1 MAGAEARHL
10 RGLTLVDYSE
20 KDREPPTLLAAL
32 ERDGAM
38 APAEFSLRCANF
50 AKRSYQSPTQC
61 IGTLAAIL
69 LIESSAPALTGL
81 QRSPER
87 LVPASTYFCEH
98 LRQIGTY
105 QVATFLQAVCVAL
118 GVRCARSCPPLVFI
132 GPAHTTKPGSP
143 EARRTF
149 AANLR
154 RLFLPRDWSPYA
166 VYQRGR
172 KIWP

>member
-10 RGLTLVDYSE
+10 RGLTLVDYPE

-38 APAEFSLRCANF
+38 APAEFSLQCANF
-50 AKRSYQSPTQC
+50 AKRSYQSR

-87 LVPASTYFCEH
+87 LVPDSTYFCAPMGIDPMLEH
-98 LRQIGTY
+98 DGHESIQRPGLSSDIQRAIGQRLRQHYVIERSLPARLADLLKEFEQRSNEPET
-105 QVATFLQAVCVAL
+105 VARGHYVN
-118 GVRCARSCPPLVFI
+118 
-132 GPAHTTKPGSP
+132 
-143 EARRTF
+143 
-149 AANLR
+149 AA
-154 RLFLPRDWSPYA
+154 
-166 VYQRGR
+166 
-172 KIWP
+172 

>member
-10 RGLTLVDYSE
+10 RGLTLVDYPE

-87 LVPASTYFCEH
+87 LVPDSTYFCAPMGIDPMLEH
-98 LRQIGTY
+98 DGHESIQRPGLSSDIQRAIGQRLRQHYVIE
-105 QVATFLQAVCVAL
+105 LSL
-118 GVRCARSCPPLVFI
+118 PARLADLLKEFEQRSNE
-132 GPAHTTKPGSP
+132 PARGHYVN
-143 EARRTF
+143 
-149 AANLR
+149 AA
-154 RLFLPRDWSPYA
+154 
-166 VYQRGR
+166 
-172 KIWP
+172 